1 MTPTD
6 IATDITR
13 FSPAGSE
20 TVNLSTN
27 FTYSWGKMDDSN
39 TWD

>member
-1 MTPTD
+1 MTPKE

-13 FSPAGSE
+13 LSPVGSE
-20 TVNLSTN
+20 TINLSTN
-27 FTYSWGKMDDSN
+27 FTYSFGKLDDSS